1 MLTYDQI
8 QLASSVLAVLEHEG
22 AVFSP
27 SSSPSRGLCA
37 REAFEELLPIDA
49 RDAWIEVEFREEAV
63 CFGILFQLTEL
74 ADQPAECVERAMM
87 VRRALMNMSSN

>member
-8 QLASSVLAVLEHEG
+8 QLASSVLTVLEHEG
-22 AVFSP
+22 ALFSP
-27 SSSPSRGLCA
+27 SSSPSRGLSA

-49 RDAWIEVEFREEAV
+49 RDAWIEVEFREETV
-63 CFGILFQLTEL
+63 CFGIMFLLTEL

-87 VRRALMNMSSN
+87 VRRALTSMPSN

>member
-27 SSSPSRGLCA
+27 STLPSRGVCA
-37 REAFEELLPIDA
+37 TEAFEELLLIDA
-49 RDAWIEVEFREEAV
+49 RDAWIEVEFRDEAV
-63 CFGILFQLTEL
+63 RFGILFLLTEL
-74 ADQPAECVERAMM
+74 AEQPAECVERAMM
-87 VRRALMNMSSN
+87 VRRALVNMSSN